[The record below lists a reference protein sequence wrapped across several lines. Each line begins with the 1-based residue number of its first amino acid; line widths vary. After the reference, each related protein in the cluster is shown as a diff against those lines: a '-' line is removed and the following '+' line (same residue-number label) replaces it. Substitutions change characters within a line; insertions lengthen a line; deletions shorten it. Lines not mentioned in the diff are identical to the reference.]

1 MNVYRDITEITR
13 KEKTVVTLG
22 TFDGV
27 HLAHRQ
33 ILNKVLELAKQKNS
47 AGNNSRSFI
56 ITFEPHPQ
64 EVLKNKTPDIKLLT
78 SLEEK
83 LRLLEKIG
91 IENVLVIKFT
101 EEFSKTQANE
111 FYKKY
116 IYGSIGLNNLVI
128 GYDHLFG
135 RDRQGDFTTL
145 LGLGEKYGFR
155 VHRVE
160 EIDVDGKPVSS
171 TRIRKALA
179 EGNIEE
185 ANRLLG
191 YEYSFDGIVVE
202 GDKVGR
208 TIGYPT
214 VNLKFIKENKVMPND
229 GIYCVK
235 IVYSGNTYYGMMYH
249 GVRPTLSEGLV
260 RAKEVHIFDF
270 DKNIYGEKL
279 TVSFLTKLRDDKK
292 FTNKEELIEQINKD
306 KEDSLKFLSIKQK
319 SYK

>member
-1 MNVYRDITEITR
+1 MNVYRDISEVPRNDNTAVSI
-13 KEKTVVTLG
+13 G

-33 ILNKVLELAKQKNS
+33 IISKVTELSKQ
-47 AGNNSRSFI
+47 NNSRSFI
-56 ITFEPHPQ
+56 VTFEPHPQ

-83 LRLLEKIG
+83 LRLLEDAG

-101 EEFSKTQANE
+101 EEFSKTPAKE
-111 FYKKY
+111 FYQKY
-116 IYGSIGLNNLVI
+116 IYGAIGLSDLVV

-135 RDRQGDFTTL
+135 KDRQGDFQTL
-145 LGLGEKYGFR
+145 VDLGKEFNFK

-185 ANRLLG
+185 AGRLLG
-191 YEYSFDGIVVE
+191 HEYSFDGIVVE
-202 GDKVGR
+202 GDKIGR

-214 VNLKFIKENKVMPND
+214 VNLQFIKENKVMPND
-229 GIYCVK
+229 GIYCVRV
-235 IVYSGNTYYGMMYH
+235 IHGGNTYYGMMYH
-249 GVRPTLSEGLV
+249 GVRPTLSEGLI

-270 DKNIYGEKL
+270 DKTIYGDKL

-292 FTNKEELIEQINKD
+292 FTSKEELIAQIDKD
-306 KEDSLKFLSIKQK
+306 KEDSLKYLEIKNK
-319 SYK
+319 IINK

>member
-1 MNVYRDITEITR
+1 MNVYRDISEVPR
-13 KEKTVVTLG
+13 NDKTAVTIG

-33 ILNKVLELAKQKNS
+33 ILNKVTELAKEKNL
-47 AGNNSRSFI
+47 RSFV

-91 IENVLVIKFT
+91 IENVLVIRFS
-101 EEFSKTQANE
+101 EEFSKTQARE
-111 FYKKY
+111 FYEKY
-116 IYGSIGLNNLVI
+116 VSGGIGLSDLVI

-135 RDRQGDFTTL
+135 KDRQGDFQTL
-145 LGLGEKYGFR
+145 QDLGKEFNFT

-160 EIDVDGKPVSS
+160 EIDVDSKPVSS

-229 GIYCVK
+229 GIYCVS
-235 IVYSGNTYYGMMYH
+235 VFYNNNTHYGMMYH
-249 GVRPTLSEGLV
+249 GTRPTLTEGLIK
-260 RAKEVHIFDF
+260 AKEVHIFDF

-279 TVSFLTKLRDDKK
+279 TVSFLTKLRNDMK
-292 FTNKEELIEQINKD
+292 FTSKDELIMQIDRD
-306 KEDSLKFLSIKQK
+306 KEDSLKFLAIKQK
-319 SYK
+319 S

>member
-1 MNVYRDITEITR
+1 MNVYREISEVPR
-13 KEKTVVTLG
+13 DDKTAVTLG

-33 ILNKVLELAKQKNS
+33 ILNSVTQLAKQ
-47 AGNNSRSFI
+47 NNSRSFV

-101 EEFSKTQANE
+101 EAFSKTQARE
-111 FYKKY
+111 FYEKY
-116 IYGSIGLNNLVI
+116 VYGAIGLSELVI

-135 RDRQGDFTTL
+135 RDRQGDFQTL
-145 LGLGEKYGFR
+145 VDLGKEFNFR

-185 ANRLLG
+185 ANKLLG
-191 YEYSFDGIVVE
+191 HEYSFDGIVVE

-229 GIYCVK
+229 GIYCVRA
-235 IVYSGNTYYGMMYH
+235 VHNGNTYYGMMYH

-270 DKNIYGEKL
+270 NKNIYGEKL
-279 TVSFLTKLRDDKK
+279 TVSFLTKLRDDRK
-292 FTNKEELIEQINKD
+292 FTSTEELIKQIDKD
-306 KEDSLKFLSIKQK
+306 KEDSLKFIAIKQK
-319 SYK
+319 IIK